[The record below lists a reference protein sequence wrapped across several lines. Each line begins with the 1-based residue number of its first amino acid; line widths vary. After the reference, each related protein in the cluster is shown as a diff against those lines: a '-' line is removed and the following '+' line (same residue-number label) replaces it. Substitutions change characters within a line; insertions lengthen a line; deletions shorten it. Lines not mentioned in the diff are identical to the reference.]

1 MSSFM
6 RVSTALLISFVLAGC
21 HREGSVSFGRR
32 AAPAQVEVSSTQQ
45 LSLQLMVGL
54 GEDVEPQTH
63 ETGTTLRARVER
75 AGAAQVVR
83 WLEHSGINALEGRS
97 FAVSAGEA
105 ISVES
110 GAALEREQAAET
122 LAIAQGVVGPDA
134 VQVALMQEPLPMTG
148 SSPRLDAAFA
158 QLARRAL
165 GDTAVVENATL
176 RLESASETVATFS
189 ASLDSVT
196 SSGPVTMRTQLH
208 GTLEV
213 RRVDTLPLVLTLE
226 GPIEVRSTPSDDEP
240 RLSGNGTLSL
250 SRRLVPL
257 ESADESTVVSASE
270 RLRAMF
276 HE

>member
-1 MSSFM
+1 M
-6 RVSTALLISFVLAGC
+6 RLSTALLISFVLVGC
-21 HREGSVSFGRR
+21 RREASVSFGRR
-32 AAPAQVEVSSTQQ
+32 AAPDHVEVSSAQQ
-45 LSLQLMVGL
+45 LSLQLTVDL

-63 ETGTTLRARVER
+63 ETSTTLRARVER
-75 AGAAQVVR
+75 AGGGHVVR
-83 WLEHSGINALEGRS
+83 WLEHSGIGALEGRS
-97 FAVSAGEA
+97 FSVNGKEA
-105 ISVES
+105 LSVET
-110 GAALEREQAAET
+110 GVALQHEPAADT

-134 VQVALMQEPLPMTG
+134 VQVALMKEPL
-148 SSPRLDAAFA
+148 SPPGASPHLDAAFA

-165 GDTAVVENATL
+165 GETAVVENATL

-213 RRVDTLPLVLTLE
+213 RRADTLPLVLTLE
-226 GPIEVRSTPSDDEP
+226 GPVEVTSTPSDDEP
-240 RLSGNGTLSL
+240 RVSGKGMLSL
-250 SRRLVPL
+250 SRRVVPL
-257 ESADESTVVSASE
+257 ETADESTVVSASE